1 MELLKDSKI
10 LIDRLNSCGYQAYA
24 VGGAVRDF
32 LMGVTNSDID
42 LTTSATPNEMLEI
55 FKDYKVI
62 LTGAK
67 HGTVTVVLNGK
78 NYEITT
84 FRKEG
89 GYLDNRHPDSVEYIT
104 DLKEDLKRR
113 DFTINAMAYSQ
124 KDGVIDIFNGK
135 RDLENKIIRAV
146 GNADTRFKEDALRI
160 LRALRFAS
168 TLNFKIEEATAKAI
182 IKNAPLLKNVAVERV
197 YSELCGILLGKGVEE
212 VLLNFKEVFF
222 VIIPELKKCD
232 RFLQKS
238 KYHAYDVYTHTV
250 KSVAL
255 SQNDLT
261 VRLALLFHD
270 IEKPNCFSISSDG
283 AGHFYGHQV
292 KSSKT
297 AELILKRFKADNK
310 TTNLVTKLIY
320 LHDTR
325 TELSRAQIKRQM
337 AKYGSEF
344 LAYLTLVRI
353 GDALAHA
360 EPYIEGRVKSA
371 TKYFMQV
378 DDILKKGECY
388 TLKQLE
394 VNGQDVKNLGYKG
407 EQISQKL
414 NYLLDA
420 VIDGKVENSKAKL
433 LEYLNAK

>member
-1 MELLKDSKI
+1 MKLLKDSKI
-10 LIDRLNSCGYQAYA
+10 LIDKLNSCGYEAYA

-32 LMGVTNSDID
+32 LMGVENSDID
-42 LTTSATPNEMLEI
+42 LTTSATPSQMFEV
-55 FKDYKVI
+55 FKDYKII

-89 GYLDNRHPDSVEYIT
+89 GYLDNRHPNSVEYIT

-135 RDLENKIIRAV
+135 KDLENKTIRAV
-146 GNADTRFKEDALRI
+146 GNPDLRFKEDALRI
-160 LRALRFAS
+160 LRALRFSS
-168 TLNFKIEEATAKAI
+168 TLNFKIEENTAKAI
-182 IKNAPLLKNVAVERV
+182 IKNASLLKNVAVERI
-197 YSELCGILLGKGVEE
+197 YTELNGILVGKGVEN

-222 VIIPELKKCD
+222 TIIPELKKCD
-232 RFLQKS
+232 RFMQKS

-255 SQNDLT
+255 SQSDLI
-261 VRLALLFHD
+261 VRWSLLLHD

-297 AELILKRFKADNK
+297 AEVILKRFKADNK
-310 TTNLVTKLIY
+310 TINLVTKLIY
-320 LHDTR
+320 LHDTK
-325 TELSRAQIKRQM
+325 TELTRAQIKRQM
-337 AKYGSEF
+337 AKYGAQF
-344 LAYLTLVRI
+344 LGYLTLVRI
-353 GDALAHA
+353 GDAKAHA
-360 EPYIEGRVKSA
+360 EKYIEPRVKTA
-371 TKYFMQV
+371 TNYIMQV

-388 TLKQLE
+388 TLKQLDID
-394 VNGQDVKNLGYKG
+394 GQDVKNLGYKG

-420 VIDGKVENSKAKL
+420 VIDGKVENNKAKL
-433 LEYLNAK
+433 LELLNAK